1 MATTNKVQEITDS
14 VSASS
19 RQGRRSAH
27 PPPLDLV
34 ALPRLSIAE
43 LRALWPVYMGRAR
56 MPAQRRI
63 LVRELAWRY
72 QECLHGGLDAET
84 KRLLDAAVRTAM
96 MRRRTANQQPEAGD
110 ELVSPRRLR
119 RPPAPSAARK
129 SLARVPA
136 GSRLIRTW
144 PEGSKTTHEV
154 TILDGGKLFEYR
166 GERYKSLSEIARLI
180 TGTRWSGPRFFG
192 LASKRQKGGRE
203 GVGRDE

>member
-1 MATTNKVQEITDS
+1 MATTNKIQEITDS

-34 ALPRLSIAE
+34 ALPRLPIAE
-43 LRALWPVYMGRAR
+43 LRALWPMYSGRAR

-63 LVRELAWRY
+63 LIRELAWRY
-72 QECLHGGLDAET
+72 QERLYGGLDAET
-84 KRLLDAAVRTAM
+84 KRLLDAAVRAAIK
-96 MRRRTANQQPEAGD
+96 RRRTVTQQPEAD
-110 ELVSPRRLR
+110 DAPEPPRHLR
-119 RPPAPSAARK
+119 RTPEPSAARK

-144 PEGSKTTHEV
+144 PEGSNTTHEV

-166 GERYKSLSEIARLI
+166 GERYKSLSEIARII

-192 LASKRQKGGRE
+192 LASKRRNEGGAA
-203 GVGRDE
+203 